1 MTAHPIVHIEIPAQD
16 REVSASFYS
25 ALFGWEMHDHPEM
38 QYTTF
43 TAASGPGGGLAT
55 IDGENAKPGQV
66 LIHVG
71 TDDVDAS
78 LSRAAELGGSIVVP
92 KTAIPGMGWFG
103 VFTDPVG
110 NRIGVYQDANS

>member
-1 MTAHPIVHIEIPAQD
+1 MTAHPIVHIEIPAHD

-25 ALFGWEMHDHPEM
+25 ALFGWETQHHPEM

-43 TAASGPGGGLAT
+43 AVVPGPGGGFAT
-55 IDGENAKPGQV
+55 IDGEYARQGEV

-78 LSRAAELGGSIVVP
+78 LNKAAELGGAIVTP
-92 KTAIPGMGWFG
+92 NTEIPGVGWFG
-103 VFTDPVG
+103 VFTDPSGTRVAVFKA
-110 NRIGVYQDANS
+110 NR